1 MSRRP
6 ASAGQRLVDGI
17 MMINNTTK
25 YLIRVLWCKL
35 RNEDKNRDNELELV
49 EARLSR
55 LRTVTWAGQAMQ
67 LHLEPE

>member
-6 ASAGQRLVDGI
+6 ASAGQKLVDGI
-17 MMINNTTK
+17 KMVNNTTK

-35 RNEDKNRDNELELV
+35 RSENKTDNKLGLV
-49 EARLSR
+49 QARLSR
-55 LRTVTWAGQAMQ
+55 HRTVTWACQAMQ

>member
-25 YLIRVLWCKL
+25 YLMRVLWCKL
-35 RNEDKNRDNELELV
+35 RSESKTDNELVLV

-55 LRTVTWAGQAMQ
+55 HRTVTWAGQAMQ

>member
-35 RNEDKNRDNELELV
+35 RSENETDNELGLV

-55 LRTVTWAGQAMQ
+55 PRTVTWAGQAMQ

>member
-1 MSRRP
+1 
-6 ASAGQRLVDGI
+6 

-25 YLIRVLWCKL
+25 YLMRVLWCKL
-35 RNEDKNRDNELELV
+35 RSESKTDNVLV
-49 EARLSR
+49 LVQARLSR